1 MVFVCLEEARSKNSA
16 VLVHCLAGV
25 SRSVTVTLA
34 YLMHTRA
41 LNLNDAFTL
50 VRDRKPDVSPNFHFM
65 QQLHSFERQLRLNT
79 NEAMD
84 QSNSGNGGSGSGGG
98 SGGCDVGDG
107 ITSISSS
114 DISMGPCASSK
125 FSCNCIATDCKCI
138 QSGGYI
144 AQLAKA
150 ATGISPDSGIEFDRW
165 TPSSDTGLK

>member
-1 MVFVCLEEARSKNSA
+1 MYLCYILIEEARSNSA

-34 YLMHTRA
+34 YLMHTLS

-65 QQLHSFERQLRLNT
+65 QQLHSFERQLRLKT

-84 QSNSGNGGSGSGGG
+84 QSGGG
-98 SGGCDVGDG
+98 GGGGGGGVVG
-107 ITSISSS
+107 SS
-114 DISMGPCASSK
+114 DIPMGPCSTSK
-125 FSCNCIATDCKCI
+125 FSCNCIAPDCKCI
-138 QSGGYI
+138 QSSGYI

>member
-1 MVFVCLEEARSKNSA
+1 
-16 VLVHCLAGV
+16 
-25 SRSVTVTLA
+25 
-34 YLMHTRA
+34 MHTRA

-84 QSNSGNGGSGSGGG
+84 QSGSGGG
-98 SGGCDVGDG
+98 GGGVGVVG
-107 ITSISSS
+107 MGVSISQTSS

-125 FSCNCIATDCKCI
+125 FSCNCINSDCKCI